1 MKDRKELELRRAFI
15 SEEGEEDELSLLD
28 IKAAIAKQDIPM
40 SELYNKQDIST
51 NRTVIELAHDAETK
65 IKTKLEKEIVVLKQR
80 CVELQ
85 KFRDKA
91 ETTSLVDGSKELAD
105 KSSQVVNYIKDRL
118 STGRGVDLSGDLTN
132 DQRQEKVNDAVKE
145 ELELIEKHGIELKV
159 KEDDKKPEDNPDLFK
174 DKVGDEDV
182 DMTDPKNN
190 PLIGG
195 GDSKK
200 DD

>member
-1 MKDRKELELRRAFI
+1 MKDGKELELRRVFI
-15 SEEGEEDELSLLD
+15 SEEGEDDELSLLD

-40 SELYNKQDIST
+40 SELYSKQDIST
-51 NRTVIELAHDAETK
+51 NRTVIELSHDAETK

-80 CVELQ
+80 CENLQ

-105 KSSQVVNYIKDRL
+105 KSSNVVNYIKDRL
-118 STGRGVDLSGDLTN
+118 STGRGVDLSGDLTD

-145 ELELIEKHGIELKV
+145 ELELIEKHGIELKE
-159 KEDDKKPEDNPDLFK
+159 KDTDKKPEDNPDLFK
-174 DKVGDEDV
+174 DKTGDEEV

-195 GDSKK
+195 GDK
-200 DD
+200 DSS